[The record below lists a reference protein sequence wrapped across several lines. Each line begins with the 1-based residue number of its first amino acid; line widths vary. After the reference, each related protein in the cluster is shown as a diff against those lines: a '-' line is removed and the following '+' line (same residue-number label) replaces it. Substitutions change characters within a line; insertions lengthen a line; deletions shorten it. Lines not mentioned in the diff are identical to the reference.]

1 MKEFYGKAL
10 MRKAEALEQMERWKE
25 AGDVWKLCVEH
36 GVGSSTAIQG
46 RQRCEKALA
55 PKPPASRT
63 ATPRPTPKPKPRSA
77 LSDLGAGVSGGED
90 SDAVKRL
97 RAAHKEAEKA
107 DDEKFALSEKV
118 EERIARWR
126 DGKRDN
132 LRALIGSLD
141 GVMWEG
147 SGWKTVGMHELVQ
160 NGKVKISY
168 MKAIGKTHPD
178 KLPQDASTEVRM
190 IAALVFATLNESWD
204 RFKQQNG
211 M

>member
-25 AGDVWKLCVEH
+25 AGDVWKRCMEH

-63 ATPRPTPKPKPRSA
+63 ATPKPVPKPKPKSA
-77 LSDLGAGVSGGED
+77 LSDLGGGGED

-97 RAAHKEAEKA
+97 REAHKEAEKA
-107 DDEKFALSEKV
+107 DDEKFALSDKV
-118 EERIARWR
+118 EERIGRWR

-141 GVMWEG
+141 AVMWEG
-147 SGWKTVGMHELVQ
+147 SGWKKVGMHELVQ
-160 NGKVKISY
+160 NNKVKVNY

-178 KLPQDASTEVRM
+178 KVCLQLFLCSWVR
-190 IAALVFATLNESWD
+190 IGICANKT
-204 RFKQQNG
+204 
-211 M
+211 